1 MGQSTE
7 ELSTDIAQ
15 TRTSLASDLDALQ
28 DRVSPSA
35 IVERRKAAAK
45 GRVRQVRQRVM
56 GTVHDAR
63 NTTASGMSSAGGS
76 AQGAVES
83 ARDTARDA
91 ASMAEDRYQGS
102 PLAAGLVAFGAGMVL
117 ASLIPASEKEAVAA
131 GKVLDSA
138 KEHGQPLVDQAKG
151 QAQQLAEQAGQ
162 TATEAVQQ
170 VKDTATEGADRV
182 RSEGQSAAESVRD
195 EARSE

>member
-15 TRTSLASDLDALQ
+15 TRNSLASDLDALQ

-35 IVERRKAAAK
+35 IVERRKAAAR
-45 GRVRQVRQRVM
+45 GRMRQVRQRLM

-63 NTTASGMSSAGGS
+63 STTASGMSSAGGS
-76 AQGAVES
+76 AHQTVEAAQQKAQEKYDGA
-83 ARDTARDA
+83 
-91 ASMAEDRYQGS
+91 

-131 GKVLDSA
+131 GKVVESA
-138 KEHGQPLVDQAKG
+138 KEHGQPLVEEAKG
-151 QAQQLAEQAGQ
+151 QAQQLAQQAGQ
-162 TATEAVQQ
+162 TATQAVQE

-182 RSEGQSAAESVRD
+182 RSEGQSAADSVRD

>member
-7 ELSTDIAQ
+7 ELSGEIAQ
-15 TRTSLASDLDALQ
+15 TRNSLASDLDALQ

-35 IVERRKAAAK
+35 IVERRKSAAK
-45 GRVRQVRQRVM
+45 GRVREVRQRIM

-63 NTTASGMSSAGGS
+63 NTTVSGVSSAGDS
-76 AQGAVES
+76 AHGAVES
-83 ARDTARDA
+83 AQEKAQEKYDGA
-91 ASMAEDRYQGS
+91 

-131 GKVLDSA
+131 GKVVDVA
-138 KEHGQPLVDQAKG
+138 KEKGQPLLEDAKG
-151 QAQQLAEQAGQ
+151 QAQQVAQQAGQ
-162 TATEAVQQ
+162 AATEAVQQ
-170 VKDTATEGADRV
+170 VKDTAAEGAGRV